1 MTKKGTT
8 VVGLSL
14 VNFCGAKLEC
24 SVQGM
29 CQGELYPRVTEVL
42 HSYTQWIERNSEGQ
56 FGTSWAGSGFSY
68 LFFSLI
74 LLRCL
79 SVSGKVV
86 GWSFLRSTSFW
97 GLSLLHQLLWSNYD
111 TEDLVELKLL
121 CWIVVINLMVIRPYL
136 LSACFHRFGLVIVF
150 SHFLYYLKSVW
161 SFLDAWPKLSQR
173 VKGHCL

>member
-14 VNFCGAKLEC
+14 VNFRGAKLEC

-86 GWSFLRSTSFW
+86 GWSFLGSTSF
-97 GLSLLHQLLWSNYD
+97 
-111 TEDLVELKLL
+111 
-121 CWIVVINLMVIRPYL
+121 
-136 LSACFHRFGLVIVF
+136 
-150 SHFLYYLKSVW
+150 
-161 SFLDAWPKLSQR
+161 
-173 VKGHCL
+173 